1 MASAAASPTAMPAS
15 LAGPSG
21 IAESDWARKASR
33 AAALPGCRVTKVRW
47 AAATAAASGEAPGG
61 AAMVPR

>member
-21 IAESDWARKASR
+21 IAASDSARAASR
-33 AAALPGCRVTKVRW
+33 SAALPGYRATRARW
-47 AAATAAASGEAPGG
+47 AAAMAAASGEAQGG
-61 AAMVPR
+61 ASMVPR